1 MATRSRRHAL
11 SRRSIGAVL
20 VLVALAMSSLAGVAK
35 AATPVEVGFRDFAIS
50 GGVNHATADKP
61 QSKVWFADGTWYAGM
76 FHSDDNYRV
85 FKFNP
90 TTNDWTTGAGLPAL
104 DPRNASHG
112 DYLFEN
118 NTLWVA
124 SAHPTD
130 TTFPYS
136 VDTIRVYRS
145 TFTPATDTYAAATVA
160 TIPNTQTVTAANEG
174 GAPTV
179 TIARDAGG
187 RLMTT
192 WPHGTQV
199 RYSISDD
206 DGVTWSAPAQVPT
219 QAGNPIAYPG
229 NVQSMDISSIV
240 NVDGRFGIL
249 WSDHDN
255 LPDSASNGFYYTS
268 ILAAA
273 DPTVGANWTA
283 PVKLP
288 SPTGANDGER
298 ADNHINMKVADNGDI
313 YVVTKTGKDTA
324 NCATNQSLPLVVLYK
339 RTAGDAGVWS
349 SHLVATVGDCGT
361 RPQVAVS
368 DQLDVVYV
376 ALTSPNGGG
385 SINIKSAPMTGPE
398 ALKFRAADTSIQP
411 GTPFIKS
418 ATELQIDDASM
429 GKQAVTSASGLLVLA
444 NNVTA
449 GNRVYLHNRMTLG
462 GAADVTD
469 PAGTITIDAGAA
481 STSSPART
489 VSLAVPATD
498 AGSGV
503 SQVRIAN
510 AAGVDG
516 NGVLNGANATTYAY
530 TTPKGWTLTAGDG
543 LKTVYAQWRD
553 GAGNWSAVASDTII
567 YDSVALVGAVE
578 IDEGAAFTSDTAV
591 SLDVTATDAGS
602 GVDNVRIAN
611 VGTVD
616 GNGVLNG
623 AGATTVAYA
632 ATQPWTLTAANGTKT
647 VYVQWQDGNGVW
659 SPVQSDTIVLDST
672 DPAGTVSINGGASR
686 AGSNTV
692 SVAVPATDNASGVS
706 QVRMA
711 NTNTVDGSG
720 VLNGAGATT
729 SAYSTPKTW
738 TLAAGE
744 GSRTVYVQWRDGA
757 GNWSAVV
764 SDSITVDA
772 SLPPFTDIDG
782 STFYDDIAWLADS
795 GITKGCSPTL
805 FCPNDNVTRGQMAA
819 FLHRALPDLPLG
831 TGKTFIDDNG
841 STFEEDIEWL
851 SAAGITQGCS
861 PDRFCPNAPVTRGQ
875 MAAFL
880 HRALPDLPLGTPR
893 TFTDTAGTFQADITW
908 LSAAGITQGCSP
920 TKFCPNDLVTRG
932 QMAAFLH
939 RALGDD

>member
-1 MATRSRRHAL
+1 MATRSRHHAL

-20 VLVALAMSSLAGVAK
+20 ILVALMMSTLAGVAK
-35 AATPVEVGFRDFAIS
+35 AATPVEVGWRDFALT
-50 GGVNHATADKP
+50 GGVNRATADKP
-61 QSKVWFADGTWYAGM
+61 QSKVWFADGIWYAGM

-90 TTNDWTTGAGLPAL
+90 ATNNWTTGAGLPVL
-104 DPRNASHG
+104 DPRNASRG
-112 DYLFEN
+112 DYLFED

-124 SAHPTD
+124 STHPTD
-130 TTFPYS
+130 DLAPHS

-145 TFTPATDTYAAATVA
+145 TFDPATDTYAAATWA
-160 TIPNTQTVTAANEG
+160 TIPNTQSVSAAGEG
-174 GAPTV
+174 GAVTV
-179 TIARDAGG
+179 TIARDSNG
-187 RLMTT
+187 RLWTT
-192 WPHGTQV
+192 WPKGSQV

-206 DGVTWSAPAQVPT
+206 NGTTWSAPAQVPG
-219 QAGNPIAYPG
+219 QIGNSIKSNGAD
-229 NVQSMDISSIV
+229 STDISAVI
-240 NVDGRFGIL
+240 NFGGNIGIM
-249 WSDHDN
+249 WSDHDD
-255 LPDSASNGFYYTS
+255 LPDSASNGFYFAQ
-268 ILAAA
+268 IAAGA
-273 DPTVGANWTA
+273 DPTVAINWVA

-288 SPTGANDGER
+288 SPVGANDGER
-298 ADNHINMKVADNGDI
+298 ADNHINMKVADDGTI
-313 YVVTKTGKDTA
+313 YVVTKTGKDTL
-324 NCATNQSLPLVVLYK
+324 NCATNQSLPLIVLYK
-339 RTAGDAGVWS
+339 RTPAAVWS

-361 RPQVAVS
+361 RPQVALS
-368 DQLDVVYV
+368 NQLDVVYV

-385 SINIKSAPMTGPE
+385 AINIKSAPMNGPE

-418 ATELQIDDASM
+418 ATETQIDDASM

-444 NNVTA
+444 NNITA
-449 GNRVYLHNRMTLG
+449 GNRVYLHNRLTLG

-498 AGSGV
+498 AGSSV

-543 LKTVYAQWRD
+543 LKTVYVQWRD
-553 GAGNWSAVASDTII
+553 GAGNWSAVSSDTII
-567 YDSVALVGAVE
+567 YDSVALVGSVSINA
-578 IDEGAAFTSDTAV
+578 GAAFTSTTAV
-591 SLDVTATDAGS
+591 SLDVTASDAGS

-616 GNGVLNG
+616 GDGVLNG
-623 AGATTVAYA
+623 AGASTVDYA

-659 SPVQSDTIVLDST
+659 SPVQSDTIVLDTT

-692 SVAVPATDNASGVS
+692 SVAVAATDNASGVS
-706 QVRMA
+706 QVRLA

-729 SAYSTPKTW
+729 SAYSTPKSW

-764 SDSITVDA
+764 SDSIVVDA

-880 HRALPDLPLGTPR
+880 HRALPDLPLGTPK

-939 RALGDD
+939 RAIGDD